1 MYTYVCMYVYPHECL
16 DVSMRP
22 REDVGCSRAGVTG
35 SWKLPDLSAGAELS
49 ISVRV
54 VHILNT

>member
-1 MYTYVCMYVYPHECL
+1 MCVYPHECL

-35 SWKLPDLSAGAELS
+35 SWQLSDLSAVAELS

-54 VHILNT
+54 EHILNT